1 MSCPLETER
10 IEAYIAATRDA
21 AQQGIQ
27 SFFEAVNLSIRS
39 FTQQVPREMHVRRCS
54 AILLTLFFLTIGWA
68 GPGFSAETPTVEA
81 ILKRVEAR
89 YAGEGFSANFFQT
102 SVVAAMDIT
111 ETASGFLQIK
121 RPGKMRW
128 SYEKPKKQLIVT
140 DGKTI
145 WIYKPDDN
153 QVSIGAFPEIFGNGK
168 GAGFLAD
175 IQQIRKSFD
184 VSLKEVNASGE
195 YVLKLVPLSKEIDL
209 THILLHIDPQT
220 SDIVEIRTLN
230 SYKDETRIELTG
242 IQLDQRF
249 EDVLFQFEVPK
260 GAEIIRLD
268 DQGKHK

>member
-1 MSCPLETER
+1 
-10 IEAYIAATRDA
+10 
-21 AQQGIQ
+21 
-27 SFFEAVNLSIRS
+27 
-39 FTQQVPREMHVRRCS
+39 MHVCPRS
-54 AILLTLFFLTIGWA
+54 AIFLLVVLTIGRAAA
-68 GPGFSAETPTVEA
+68 GFASETPTVEA
-81 ILKRVEAR
+81 ILKRIEAR
-89 YAGEGFSANFFQT
+89 YVGEGFSANFFQT

-128 SYEKPKKQLIVT
+128 NYEKPKKQLIVT

-184 VSLKEVNASGE
+184 VSLKEVNTSGE
-195 YVLKLVPLSKEIDL
+195 YVLKLVPLSQEIDL
-209 THILLHIDPQT
+209 TYILLHIDPQT

-230 SYKDETRIELTG
+230 SYKDETRIEMTG
-242 IQLDQRF
+242 IQLDQEF

-260 GAEIIRLD
+260 GCEIIRLD
-268 DQGKHK
+268 DQGRHK